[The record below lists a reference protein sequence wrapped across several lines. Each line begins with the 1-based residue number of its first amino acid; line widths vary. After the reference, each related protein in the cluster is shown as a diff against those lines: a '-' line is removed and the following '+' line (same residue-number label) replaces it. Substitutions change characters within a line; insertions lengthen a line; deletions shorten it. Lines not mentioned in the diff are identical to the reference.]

1 MFRRTSKHP
10 GILGRLDV
18 RLNVLGHVDVSWTSK
33 RTLTYISDLIREDD
47 RGFLRKFTFGRAKCI
62 FSSYF
67 PLQALVEEMDLD
79 GDGVID
85 YREFHSMMSSMNDI
99 MG

>member
-1 MFRRTSKHP
+1 MSVRTKHFFASEHSS
-10 GILGRLDV
+10 L
-18 RLNVLGHVDVSWTSK
+18 
-33 RTLTYISDLIREDD
+33 YISDLIREDD
-47 RGFLRKFTFGRAKCI
+47 RGFLSKFTFGRAKCI